1 MGILGFTKF
10 IEDNPHLFTDRQL
23 CNTRVVIDGNN
34 LCYRLYFD
42 NGLDVKHGG
51 EYEQFSNLIKLFF
64 NNLRTC
70 HVEPYVIYDGAYES
84 NDHKFVTTLDRSK
97 RRILLSETIARDG
110 PGHLLPALA
119 SATFKQVVSSLGVRC
134 AQCDYEADREV
145 VMLANSWN
153 CPVISV
159 DSDFFIFNIRAGYIP
174 LNHLYWR
181 SVCKGKTGD
190 QESDAGS
197 QNKGPYLRAQV
208 YTVDNF
214 CSSFDGLQVEMLPL
228 LGTLLGNDYLPVTL
242 FLPFY
247 SQIKLPKGDNVFFS
261 RRYARAYGV
270 ISWLQERENLEDALH
285 RVLNVFRKSEREDYK
300 MMIQSSMVVYTFFES
315 YLPDYFASG
324 SLLCRLLTH
333 DGYPLPEWVLQNI
346 RQGAMPTMCLNAL
359 ANHRVFL
366 HTQIEDLSKPSANTC
381 SLPIRVAIYNILLS
395 HDESKA
401 LQESPT
407 SPKKSSRHTKE
418 FCVQEYD
425 RMGKDLKK
433 TILRPEYKST
443 RYGCLPNLAGVSA
456 LCKEDRKTLLLEV
469 LGVKVEDISQIPPC
483 LQFTIAVLC
492 YWIRHANPKV
502 SHLHLYCLLLCFIRH
517 DILSCQDSLP
527 TELLPEPIVSTSQ
540 QGKKGKHIWTPPK
553 SWIPRTV
560 SAFFDKFQKG
570 SKTRSFDLE
579 GVHGFAQF
587 QSCMQYTIYLN
598 KVLCLPFP
606 PPDLAGLFSGIFTHE
621 LYKEMKNKADVLG
634 WVMLGLGKTSQVA
647 EEFYRLQTVVRQVV
661 SEECFAARQ
670 QSKTARK
677 KQKRRESS
685 AASSSGYGEGSSSSS
700 SVENEDLKGYEAS
713 VDVVAS
719 CSLENKFAGLMSL
732 DCDN

>member
-1 MGILGFTKF
+1 MGIQGFTSF
-10 IEDNPHLFTDRQL
+10 IEDNTHLFTDCQL

-51 EYEQFSNLIKLFF
+51 EYGQFADLIKLFF
-64 NNLRTC
+64 SNLRTC

-84 NDHKFVTTLDRSK
+84 NDHKFATTLERGR

-110 PGHLLPALA
+110 PGNLLPTLA
-119 SATFKQVVSSLGVRC
+119 SAMFKQVVSSLGVCC

-181 SVCKGKTGD
+181 SVCKRTTQD
-190 QESDAGS
+190 QEGDTGS
-197 QNKGPYLRAQV
+197 QEKGPYLRAQV

-228 LGTLLGNDYLPVTL
+228 LGTLMGNDYLPVTL
-242 FLPFY
+242 FQPFY
-247 SQIKLPKGDNVFFS
+247 SEIKLPKGNNVFFS

-270 ISWLQERENLEDALH
+270 ISWLQERESLEDALQ
-285 RVLNVFRKSEREDYK
+285 RVLNVFKKSEREDYK
-300 MMIQSSMVVYTFFES
+300 MMIQSSMVVYTFFRS
-315 YLPDYFASG
+315 YLVDYFASG
-324 SLLCRLLTH
+324 TLLCRLLTH

-366 HTQIEDLSKPSANTC
+366 HTQIEDLTHPSANTC

-395 HDESKA
+395 HDKSQV
-401 LQESPT
+401 LQESPKCH
-407 SPKKSSRHTKE
+407 KKSSRHSKE
-418 FCVQEYD
+418 FCVEEYD
-425 RMGKDLKK
+425 RIGKDLKR
-433 TILRPEYKST
+433 TFLRPDYEST
-443 RYGCLPNLAGVSA
+443 TYGCLPNLAGVSA
-456 LCKEDRKTLLLEV
+456 LCEEDRRTLLLEV
-469 LGVKVEDISQIPPC
+469 LGVKAEDISQIPAG
-483 LQFTIAVLC
+483 LQLTIAVVC
-492 YWIRHANPKV
+492 YWIQHANPKV
-502 SHLHLYCLLLCFIRH
+502 SLLHLYCLLLCFIRH
-517 DILSCQDSLP
+517 DIQTCQDPLP
-527 TELLPEPIVSTSQ
+527 AELLPEPTVSTSQ
-540 QGKKGKHIWTPPK
+540 QGKKGKQTWTPPK
-553 SWIPRTV
+553 SWIPKTV
-560 SAFFDKFQKG
+560 SAFFDKFRKT
-570 SKTRSFDLE
+570 SKTRAFDLE

-587 QSCMQYTIYLN
+587 QSCMQYAMYLN
-598 KVLCLPFP
+598 KVVCLPLP
-606 PPDLAGLFSGIFTHE
+606 QPDLAGLFSGIFAHE
-621 LYKEMKNKADVLG
+621 LYKEMKNKTDVLG
-634 WVMLGLGKTSQVA
+634 WVMSALGKTSQVA
-647 EEFYRLQTVVRQVV
+647 EEFYRLHTVVRQVV
-661 SEECFAARQ
+661 SEESFATRQ

-677 KQKRRESS
+677 KQKRRENS

-700 SVENEDLKGYEAS
+700 SVDNEDLKEHDNT

-719 CSLENKFAGLMSL
+719 CMLENKFAGLMSL